1 MNEIKVSTE
10 NVHKAFHAAG
20 DNPAIQ
26 ELLINL
32 FGKENVEPEQSKDV
46 RERIKTFS
54 DAYNELGEEHP
65 YCIAFDSIYQN
76 DSVIPSIGDVYSYL
90 KLRIICA
97 ALNEGWEP
105 KFTTDEYRWFPWFE
119 LFTQQELDDMS
130 EERRSRVVA
139 RPYHYA
145 NVYGGVECASASD
158 AASDAV
164 TIYSSRL
171 AFKSEELAEYCG
183 KQFIDIW
190 ADFVFKVR
198 EQPTTM
204 SDGSK

>member
-1 MNEIKVSTE
+1 MTDNIEIKKQNIINAYRNGNDE
-10 NVHKAFHAAG
+10 QKAF
-20 DNPAIQ
+20 
-26 ELLINL
+26 LVNL
-32 FGKENVEPEQSKDV
+32 FGNDIAEEAKPKNIMERV
-46 RERIKTFS
+46 RTFE
-54 DAYNELGEEHP
+54 DACRTLGEEHP
-65 YCIAFDSIYQN
+65 MVLAYQN
-76 DSVIPSIGDVYSYL
+76 TKIHITDYFGTDDVIAYL

-130 EERRSRVVA
+130 EEQRSRVVA
-139 RPYHYA
+139 RSYGNAYA
-145 NVYGGVECASASD
+145 YGGVAYANASS
-158 AASDAV
+158 AASGAN
-164 TIYSSRL
+164 TSYGSRL
-171 AFKSEELAEYCG
+171 AFKSKELAEYCG

-204 SDGSK
+204 SDE

>member
-1 MNEIKVSTE
+1 MTDNIEIKKQNIINAYRNGNDE
-10 NVHKAFHAAG
+10 QKAF
-20 DNPAIQ
+20 
-26 ELLINL
+26 LVNL
-32 FGKENVEPEQSKDV
+32 FGNDIAEEAKPKNIMERV
-46 RERIKTFS
+46 RTFE
-54 DAYNELGEEHP
+54 DACRTLGEEHP
-65 YCIAFDSIYQN
+65 MVLAYQDTKIHITDYFGTDDVIA
-76 DSVIPSIGDVYSYL
+76 YL

-130 EERRSRVVA
+130 EEQRSRVVA
-139 RPYHYA
+139 RSNHHA
-145 NVYGGVECASASD
+145 NASGGVACAVAD
-158 AASDAV
+158 YAASHAY
-164 TIYSSRL
+164 TSYGSRL
-171 AFKSEELAEYCG
+171 AFKSKELAEYCG

-204 SDGSK
+204 SDE

>member
-1 MNEIKVSTE
+1 MTDNIEIKKQNIINAYRNGNDE
-10 NVHKAFHAAG
+10 QKAF
-20 DNPAIQ
+20 
-26 ELLINL
+26 LVNL
-32 FGKENVEPEQSKDV
+32 FGNDIAEEAKPKNIMERV
-46 RERIKTFS
+46 RTFE
-54 DAYNELGEEHP
+54 DACRTLGEEHP
-65 YCIAFDSIYQN
+65 MVLAYQN
-76 DSVIPSIGDVYSYL
+76 TKIHITDYFGTDDVIAYI

-130 EERRSRVVA
+130 EEQRSRVVA
-139 RPYHYA
+139 RSFDNA
-145 NVYGGVECASASD
+145 NAYGGVAYANASSGASS
-158 AASDAV
+158 AHTFSG
-164 TIYSSRL
+164 SRL
-171 AFKSEELAEYCG
+171 AFKSTELAEYCG

-204 SDGSK
+204 SDE

>member
-1 MNEIKVSTE
+1 MTDNIEIKKQNITNAYRNGNDE
-10 NVHKAFHAAG
+10 QKAF
-20 DNPAIQ
+20 
-26 ELLINL
+26 LVNL
-32 FGKENVEPEQSKDV
+32 FGNDIAEEAKPKNIMERV
-46 RERIKTFS
+46 RTFE
-54 DAYNELGEEHP
+54 DACRTLGEEHP
-65 YCIAFDSIYQN
+65 MVLAYQN
-76 DSVIPSIGDVYSYL
+76 TKIHITDYFGTDDVIAYL

-130 EERRSRVVA
+130 EEQRSRVVA
-139 RPYHYA
+139 RSSYCA
-145 NVYGGVECASASD
+145 NAYGGVACAHAFN
-158 AASDAV
+158 AASVAY
-164 TIYSSRL
+164 TNYGSRL
-171 AFKSEELAEYCG
+171 AFKSNELAEYCG

-204 SDGSK
+204 SDE

>member
-1 MNEIKVSTE
+1 MTDNIEIKKQNIINAYRNGNDE
-10 NVHKAFHAAG
+10 QKAF
-20 DNPAIQ
+20 
-26 ELLINL
+26 LVNL
-32 FGKENVEPEQSKDV
+32 FGNDIAEEAKPKNIMERV
-46 RERIKTFS
+46 RTFE
-54 DAYNELGEEHP
+54 DACRTLGEEHP
-65 YCIAFDSIYQN
+65 MVLAYQN
-76 DSVIPSIGDVYSYL
+76 TKIHITDYFGTDDVIAYI

-130 EERRSRVVA
+130 EEQRSRVVA
-139 RPYHYA
+139 RSYNNANANGGIAYA
-145 NVYGGVECASASD
+145 YASYAASHASTVYG
-158 AASDAV
+158 
-164 TIYSSRL
+164 SRL
-171 AFKSEELAEYCG
+171 AFKSEKLAEYCG

-204 SDGSK
+204 SDE

>member
-1 MNEIKVSTE
+1 MTDNIEIKKQNIINAYRNGNDE
-10 NVHKAFHAAG
+10 QKAF
-20 DNPAIQ
+20 
-26 ELLINL
+26 LVNL
-32 FGKENVEPEQSKDV
+32 FGNDIAEEAKPKNIMERV
-46 RERIKTFS
+46 RTFE
-54 DAYNELGEEHP
+54 DACRTLGEEHP
-65 YCIAFDSIYQN
+65 MVLAYQN
-76 DSVIPSIGDVYSYL
+76 TKIHITDYFGTDDIIAYL

-130 EERRSRVVA
+130 EEQRSRVVA
-139 RPYHYA
+139 RSF
-145 NVYGGVECASASD
+145 NVASAVGGVASALAVY
-158 AASDAV
+158 AASFAY
-164 TIYSSRL
+164 TYYGSRL
-171 AFKSEELAEYCG
+171 AFKSEKLAEYCG

-204 SDGSK
+204 SDE

>member
-1 MNEIKVSTE
+1 MTDNIEIKKQNIINAYRNGNDE
-10 NVHKAFHAAG
+10 QKAF
-20 DNPAIQ
+20 
-26 ELLINL
+26 LVNL
-32 FGKENVEPEQSKDV
+32 FGNDIAEEAKPKNIMERV
-46 RERIKTFS
+46 RTFE
-54 DAYNELGEEHP
+54 DACRTLGEEHP
-65 YCIAFDSIYQN
+65 MVLAYQN
-76 DSVIPSIGDVYSYL
+76 TKIHITDYFGTDDVIAYL

-130 EERRSRVVA
+130 EEQRSRVVA
-139 RPYHYA
+139 RSSNYA
-145 NVYGGVECASASD
+145 FANGGVAYAYAGSAASNAYTVYG
-158 AASDAV
+158 
-164 TIYSSRL
+164 SRL
-171 AFKSEELAEYCG
+171 AFKSKELAEYCG

-204 SDGSK
+204 SDE

>member
-1 MNEIKVSTE
+1 MTDNIEIKKQNIINAYRNGNDE
-10 NVHKAFHAAG
+10 QKAF
-20 DNPAIQ
+20 
-26 ELLINL
+26 LVNL
-32 FGKENVEPEQSKDV
+32 FGNDIAEEAKPKNIMERV
-46 RERIKTFS
+46 RTFE
-54 DAYNELGEEHP
+54 DACRTLGEEHP
-65 YCIAFDSIYQN
+65 MVLAYQN
-76 DSVIPSIGDVYSYL
+76 TKIHITDYFGTDDIIAYL

-130 EERRSRVVA
+130 EEQRSRVVA
-139 RPYHYA
+139 RSFYSA
-145 NVYGGVECASASD
+145 GAYGGVAYANAVN
-158 AASDAV
+158 AASYAGAAFG
-164 TIYSSRL
+164 SRL
-171 AFKSEELAEYCG
+171 AFKSEKLAEYCG

-204 SDGSK
+204 SDE

>member
-1 MNEIKVSTE
+1 MTDNIEIKKQNIINAYRNGNDE
-10 NVHKAFHAAG
+10 QKAF
-20 DNPAIQ
+20 
-26 ELLINL
+26 LVNL
-32 FGKENVEPEQSKDV
+32 FGNDIAEEAKPKNIMERV
-46 RERIKTFS
+46 RTFE
-54 DAYNELGEEHP
+54 DACRTLGEEHP
-65 YCIAFDSIYQN
+65 MVLAYQN
-76 DSVIPSIGDVYSYL
+76 TKIHITDYFGTDDVIAYL

-130 EERRSRVVA
+130 EEQRSRVVA
-139 RPYHYA
+139 RSASSAYA
-145 NVYGGVECASASD
+145 YGGVAFAYAYN
-158 AASDAV
+158 AASNAY
-164 TIYSSRL
+164 TNYGSRL
-171 AFKSEELAEYCG
+171 AFKSDKLAEYCG

-204 SDGSK
+204 SDE

>member
-1 MNEIKVSTE
+1 MTDNIEIKKQNIINAYCNGNDE
-10 NVHKAFHAAG
+10 QKAF
-20 DNPAIQ
+20 
-26 ELLINL
+26 LVNL
-32 FGKENVEPEQSKDV
+32 FGNEIAEEAKPKNIMERV
-46 RERIKTFS
+46 RTFE
-54 DAYNELGEEHP
+54 DACRTLGEEHP
-65 YCIAFDSIYQN
+65 MVLAYQN
-76 DSVIPSIGDVYSYL
+76 TKIHITDYFGTDDVIAYL

-130 EERRSRVVA
+130 EEQRSRVVA
-139 RPYHYA
+139 RSSNYA
-145 NVYGGVECASASD
+145 NASGGVAYAYAFY
-158 AASDAV
+158 AASNE
-164 TIYSSRL
+164 YSYYCSRL
-171 AFKSEELAEYCG
+171 AFKSKELAEYCG

-204 SDGSK
+204 SDE

>member
-1 MNEIKVSTE
+1 MTDNIEIKKQNIINAYRNGNDE
-10 NVHKAFHAAG
+10 QKAF
-20 DNPAIQ
+20 
-26 ELLINL
+26 LVNL
-32 FGKENVEPEQSKDV
+32 FGNDIAEEAKPKNIMERV
-46 RERIKTFS
+46 RTFE
-54 DAYNELGEEHP
+54 DACRTLGEEHP
-65 YCIAFDSIYQN
+65 MVLAYQN
-76 DSVIPSIGDVYSYL
+76 TKIHITDYFGTDDVIAYL

-130 EERRSRVVA
+130 EEQRSRVVA
-139 RPYHYA
+139 RSVHNAYA
-145 NVYGGVECASASD
+145 YGGVAYAYANY
-158 AASDAV
+158 AASGAV
-164 TIYSSRL
+164 TYAGSRL
-171 AFKSEELAEYCG
+171 AFKSKELAEYCG

-204 SDGSK
+204 SDE

>member
-1 MNEIKVSTE
+1 MTDNIEIKKQNIINAYRNGNDE
-10 NVHKAFHAAG
+10 QKAF
-20 DNPAIQ
+20 
-26 ELLINL
+26 LVNL
-32 FGKENVEPEQSKDV
+32 FGNDIAEEAKPKNIMERV
-46 RERIKTFS
+46 RTFE
-54 DAYNELGEEHP
+54 DACRTLGEEHP
-65 YCIAFDSIYQN
+65 MVLAYQN
-76 DSVIPSIGDVYSYL
+76 TKIHITDYFGTDDVIAYL

-130 EERRSRVVA
+130 EEQRSRVVA
-139 RPYHYA
+139 RSVSNA
-145 NVYGGVECASASD
+145 SAYGGVAYASAYY
-158 AASDAV
+158 AASSAFAN
-164 TIYSSRL
+164 YGSRL

-204 SDGSK
+204 SDE

>member
-1 MNEIKVSTE
+1 MTDNIEIKKQNIINAYRNGNDE
-10 NVHKAFHAAG
+10 QKAF
-20 DNPAIQ
+20 
-26 ELLINL
+26 LVNL
-32 FGKENVEPEQSKDV
+32 FGNDIAEEAKPKNIMERV
-46 RERIKTFS
+46 RTFE
-54 DAYNELGEEHP
+54 DACRTLGEEHP
-65 YCIAFDSIYQN
+65 MVLAYQN
-76 DSVIPSIGDVYSYL
+76 TKIHITDYFCTGDVIAYL

-130 EERRSRVVA
+130 EEQRSRVVA
-139 RPYHYA
+139 RSLSSAYA
-145 NVYGGVECASASD
+145 DGGVAYAYAYH
-158 AASDAV
+158 AASSAA
-164 TIYSSRL
+164 TGYGSRL
-171 AFKSEELAEYCG
+171 AFKSKELAEYCG

-204 SDGSK
+204 SDE